1 MVKARR
7 LAAAGLLAVVLAG
20 PVRGE
25 APQDRPL
32 NSQAV
37 NFQAP
42 DYLKL
47 DYHVYA
53 GGFHALSLETRVS
66 LGPEAYA
73 VKFKARS
80 DGILDS
86 LLAFTLDAE
95 AIGQAAAAGL
105 TPVAFRTA
113 NRWRSSGERLVEMTY
128 DGDGLPQT
136 RIEPPADADN
146 RDPVPD
152 ALRRGTM
159 DPITAMLS
167 LVHGLARDGRCAGRV
182 PVFDGRR
189 RFDLAARDL
198 GEQDLVPSGVA
209 SFAGLVRRCRVTFE
223 PVTGFWRDERWEQPK
238 TSEIEVFLAAVV
250 PGGPPVPVR
259 LEAENA
265 FGAVRIHLVSAGP
278 AE

>member
-1 MVKARR
+1 MTKAG
-7 LAAAGLLAVVLAG
+7 LATAGLLAILLARPALG
-20 PVRGE
+20 DVVRG
-25 APQDRPL
+25 
-32 NSQAV
+32 QALDEL
-37 NFQAP
+37 A
-42 DYLKL
+42 L

-80 DGILDS
+80 DGFLDS
-86 LLAFTLDAE
+86 LLGFTLDAE
-95 AIGQAAAAGL
+95 AIGRAAAAGL
-105 TPVAFRTA
+105 TPLAFRTA

-128 DGDGLPQT
+128 GEDGLPET
-136 RIEPPADADN
+136 RTEPPAEADD

-152 ALRRGTM
+152 SLRRGTL

-198 GEQDLVPSGVA
+198 GEQDLAPSGVA
-209 SFAGLVRRCRVTFE
+209 RFAGLARRCRVTFE
-223 PVTGFWRDERWEQPK
+223 PVTGFWRDERWERPK
-238 TSEIEVFLAAVV
+238 TSDIEVFLASVV

-259 LEAENA
+259 LEAQNA

-278 AE
+278 AEQEQAPPQ